1 MNPAEAMPQGVESPS
16 DKFWA
21 LPEDKQLELAE
32 QIFGK
37 KNLETY
43 AYNWDQEHAPLDSYE
58 RAKFG
63 TDLRSAL
70 QYIRQRELLK
80 GKENDVEQAMSE

>member
-1 MNPAEAMPQGVESPS
+1 MNPAEAMPKGEESPI

-21 LPEDKQLELAE
+21 LPEDKQLEIAE

-37 KNLETY
+37 KDLATF

-58 RAKFG
+58 RTKFG
-63 TDLRSAL
+63 KDLRSAL

-80 GKENDVEQAMSE
+80 DKTNKLEEAMSE